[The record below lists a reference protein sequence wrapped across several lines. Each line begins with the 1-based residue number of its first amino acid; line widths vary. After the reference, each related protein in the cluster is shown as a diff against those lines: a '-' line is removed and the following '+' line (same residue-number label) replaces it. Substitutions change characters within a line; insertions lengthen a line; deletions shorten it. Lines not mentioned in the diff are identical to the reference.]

1 MAENFSMMKK
11 TDLDNGF
18 DFGLALKKL
27 RLEKNLSQEELAL
40 QSDLD
45 RTYISML
52 ERNLKTP
59 TLGTITKLARS
70 LDVTPLQLVAHSF
83 HSEKK
88 VIHSSLRNNEKFKP
102 PFLGTAVSCG
112 SPVGNDQFVEKEIC
126 LDDYAIKNPKK
137 TIFIKASGESMSPTI
152 WSGDLLIIELANK
165 AKSNELV
172 LVQINDEFTV
182 KRLYHSHSKIKLIP
196 DNSNFDEITLND
208 HLIFQVCGIVK
219 GIFRNFY

>member
-1 MAENFSMMKK
+1 MMKK

-45 RTYISML
+45 RTYVSML

-59 TLGTITKLARS
+59 TLGTISKLARS
-70 LDVTPLQLVAHSF
+70 LDVTPLKLVAQSF
-83 HSEKK
+83 QSEKR
-88 VIHSSLRNNEKFKP
+88 ITHSSLRNNEKFKP

-112 SPVGNDQFVEKEIC
+112 SPVGNDQIVEKEIS

-137 TIFIKASGESMSPTI
+137 TIFIKASGESMAPTI
-152 WSGDLLIIELANK
+152 WSGDLLIIELTNK
-165 AKSNELV
+165 AKNNELV
-172 LVQINDEFTV
+172 LVQINDDFTV
-182 KRLYHSHSKIKLIP
+182 KRLHQTQTKTKLIP

-208 HLIFQVCGIVK
+208 QFTYQICGVVK
-219 GIFRNFY
+219 GILRNFN

>member
-1 MAENFSMMKK
+1 MIKK
-11 TDLDNGF
+11 TDPDINF

-45 RTYISML
+45 RTYVSML

-59 TLGTITKLARS
+59 TLVTISKLARS
-70 LDVTPLQLVAHSF
+70 LDITPLQLVAHSF
-83 HSEKK
+83 QSEKRAT
-88 VIHSSLRNNEKFKP
+88 HSSLRSNEKFKP

-112 SPVGNDQFVEKEIC
+112 SPVGNDQIVEKEIS

-152 WSGDLLIIELANK
+152 WSGDLLIIELANR
-165 AKSNELV
+165 AKNNELV
-172 LVQINDEFTV
+172 LVQIDNEFTV
-182 KRLYHSHSKIKLIP
+182 KRLYQSHSKIKLIP
-196 DNSNFDEITLND
+196 DNINFHEITVTEQFD
-208 HLIFQVCGIVK
+208 FQICGIVK

>member
-1 MAENFSMMKK
+1 MMKK
-11 TDLDNGF
+11 NDPDNDF

-40 QSDLD
+40 HSDLD
-45 RTYISML
+45 RTYVSML
-52 ERNLKTP
+52 ERNVKTP
-59 TLGTITKLARS
+59 TLGTISKLARS

-83 HSEKK
+83 QSEKR
-88 VIHSSLRNNEKFKP
+88 VTHSSLRNNEKFKP

-112 SPVGNDQFVEKEIC
+112 SPVGNDLIVEKEIS

-152 WSGDLLIIELANK
+152 WSGDLLIIELASK

-196 DNSNFDEITLND
+196 DNSNFNEISLSD
-208 HLIFQVCGIVK
+208 QLSFQICGIVR
-219 GIFRNFY
+219 GILRNFN